1 MGGPGTFARFPFA
14 IGLTGL
20 KTSGG
25 IQFGNEDLVVRMS
38 KVMARSKSSR
48 KGQTNKARRLALHS
62 VLESSLYVSDL
73 KRSIAFYRDVLGL
86 QLAQE
91 FEENRGA
98 AFLVGP
104 AILLLFRADVT
115 RQKGVLPTHGASGPG
130 HVAFRVK
137 PNELSAWRKQLQE
150 CGVEIEREVSF
161 NGQPPSIYFRDPD
174 GNSLELAVAS
184 IWPFK
189 RRREI

>member
-1 MGGPGTFARFPFA
+1 M
-14 IGLTGL
+14 
-20 KTSGG
+20 K
-25 IQFGNEDLVVRMS
+25 
-38 KVMARSKSSR
+38 RSRSSR
-48 KGQTNKARRLALHS
+48 RGQQGKPRRLALRS

-73 KRSIAFYRDVLGL
+73 KRSVAFYRDVLDL
-86 QLAQE
+86 QLAEE
-91 FEENRGA
+91 FDANRGA
-98 AFLVGP
+98 AFFVGS

-115 RQKGVLPTHGASGPG
+115 RQEGSLPTHGASGPG

-137 PNELSAWRKQLQE
+137 PNELSVWRKQLQE
-150 CGVEIEREVSF
+150 RGVEIEREVSF

-189 RRREI
+189 RHPETQSKHRS